1 MYHLRAWGF
10 ARQYVKV
17 CWYVNTLWYSMWV
30 GGFVGTDCGSTHAR
44 TTTYLCTFVSSPDK
58 VPVRCWYDWVCTCI
72 RTLGFVLVLKSRAS
86 RTERRPAEGV
96 QVPLGRGLGLVATQR
111 ADLHVEQLWRE
122 DARLH
127 KS

>member
-1 MYHLRAWGF
+1 MVF
-10 ARQYVKV
+10 
-17 CWYVNTLWYSMWV
+17 NV
-30 GGFVGTDCGSTHAR
+30 GGWVCRYGLWFYAR
-44 TTTYLCTFVSSPDK
+44 TYHNVLMYVRKFPDK